1 MNNLVKLI
9 WRRQR
14 NTLWFAFG
22 FTLLAIGIMTGMT
35 VSNLRSTDVLEL
47 VGDSIQRW
55 EMYSGDYFNAYSNI
69 LIFIYWLVG
78 LLLMNRDLKDNFNQF
93 LFTSG
98 YSRRRV
104 YWTKYFLAQG
114 FLLVTTVAG
123 IAVQYGVAAEMLPSG
138 IGFHLAWAGVLT
150 SWLGGLLISWLFF
163 AITWF
168 AALIVGQTASL
179 LVTAAGFTLS
189 SFGTLPIYLK
199 LVNNKFWHLSEGQ
212 TLVLGFVLMFLAT
225 AILIVW
231 GSWLF
236 QRLSLEHNGEYLLF
250 PKLRV
255 PVYIVFVAYLT
266 GLAAVNGLPITIA
279 ITFIFTVV
287 FGYAWLWRPK
297 LGEKWHQYQQRHS
310 ARE

>member
-1 MNNLVKLI
+1 MNNLVKLV

-14 NTLWFAFG
+14 NTLWFVLAF
-22 FTLLAIGIMTGMT
+22 TVLSIAVTTGMT
-35 VSNLRSTDVLEL
+35 VNNLESSEVLEL
-47 VGDSIQRW
+47 VGDSIRRW
-55 EMYSGDYFNAYSNI
+55 EMYNGDYFNAYSNI
-69 LIFIYWLVG
+69 LIFVYWLVG
-78 LLLMNRDLKDNFNQF
+78 LLVMNRDLKDNFNQF

-104 YWTKYFLAQG
+104 YWTKFFVVQG
-114 FLLVTTVAG
+114 FLLLTTVVG
-123 IAVQYGVAAEMLPSG
+123 IAVQYGVAAVMLPSG

-179 LVTAAGFTLS
+179 LVTVVGFTLS
-189 SFGTLPIYLK
+189 SFGILQIYLK
-199 LVNNKFWHLSEGQ
+199 LVSNRFWHLSEGQ
-212 TLVLGFVLMFLAT
+212 TLILGFGLMFLAT
-225 AILIVW
+225 VSLIVW
-231 GSWLF
+231 GAWLF

-266 GLAAVNGLPITIA
+266 GLAAWNGLPITIA
-279 ITFIFTVV
+279 ITFISTVL
-287 FGYAWLWRPK
+287 FGYGWLWRPK
-297 LGEKWHQYQQRHS
+297 LGEKWHQYQRQHS